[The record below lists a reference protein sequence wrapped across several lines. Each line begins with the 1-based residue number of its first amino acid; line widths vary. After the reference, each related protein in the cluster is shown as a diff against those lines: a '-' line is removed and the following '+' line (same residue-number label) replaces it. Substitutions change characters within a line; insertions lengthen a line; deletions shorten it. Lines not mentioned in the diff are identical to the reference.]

1 MSRFV
6 QVRSNTSPRLFS
18 NNPQDATV
26 FAAGTTTVSKLGTD
40 LSTDK
45 VVLNAKLEPNPEG
58 NFVYPESDERFT
70 AASAFSAVANAVSTT
85 EASWGESIQ
94 WATNRPKLGVAPDAG
109 KDLNAYYARARGGLF
124 FFHDTDAL
132 TGETIYSGRSSEV
145 TGHEA
150 FHAILDAKRPNY
162 LGAWDPDPG
171 AFHESMGDVG
181 ALSLALQND
190 RVIDLVA
197 RQTGGDL
204 SKQNCAAA
212 LGEQLGLAINHK
224 VGHDATGGPW
234 TRNAINCFTWV
245 DPDTLPSHAPPDK
258 LSSEVHSLSRL
269 WTGAMYE
276 VLTGIVKENL
286 AQGQDVKTA
295 LRNGGS
301 ELLKMQGRLLSPGM
315 APDGSFRFKD
325 MAQALLKS
333 ENQLHDGKY
342 SQLIANVM
350 DKRQILPKEAS
361 LANEDLSGSHPV
373 SVTLE
378 GDRFGQFQGMEVSH
392 TVSGEA
398 GRSLTDNQN
407 EQERLSNNMARLIAN
422 GEILMTMPNQDPS
435 KLSLIKADGEPYRGV
450 VRWTEGKPV
459 IEPTFVIG

>member
-1 MSRFV
+1 M
-6 QVRSNTSPRLFS
+6 QVRANSQTASAARLFS

-26 FAAGTTTVSKLGTD
+26 FGAGTTTVAKLGSD

-45 VVLNAKLEPNPEG
+45 VVLSAKLEPNAEG
-58 NFVYPESDERFT
+58 HYVYPESDERFT
-70 AASAFSAVANAVSTT
+70 AANAFSAVANAVSAT

-94 WATNRPKLGVAPDAG
+94 WATNRPKLGVNPDAG

-132 TGETIYSGRSSEV
+132 TGQTVYSGRSSEV

-150 FHAILDAKRPNY
+150 FHAILDARRPSY

-171 AFHESMGDVG
+171 AFHESMGDIG
-181 ALSLALQND
+181 ALALSLQNE
-190 RVIDLVA
+190 RVIELVA
-197 RQTGGDL
+197 HQTGGDL
-204 SKQNCAAA
+204 TRQNCAAA
-212 LGEQLGLAINHK
+212 LGEELGLAINHK

-234 TRNAINCFTWV
+234 TRNAINTFTWV

-325 MAQALLKS
+325 MAQALIKS
-333 ENQLHDGKY
+333 ENELHGGQY
-342 SQLIANVM
+342 SQLIADVM
-350 DKRQILPKEAS
+350 DRRQILPKGAS
-361 LANEDLSGSHPV
+361 LTDQDLSGSHSV
-373 SVTLE
+373 SVTLD
-378 GDRFGQFQGMEVSH
+378 GDRFGQFQGMEVRH
-392 TVSGEA
+392 TVSGEPA
-398 GRSLTDNQN
+398 RGLTENQK
-407 EQERLSNNMARLIAN
+407 EKDQLSNNLARLIAS
-422 GEILMTMPNQDPS
+422 GDILMTMPGQDPS
-435 KLSLIKADGEPYRGV
+435 KLNLFKADGEPYKGV
-450 VRWTEGKPV
+450 VRWSEGKPV
-459 IEPTFVIG
+459 IEPTYIIG